1 MEQAEQVVRRYFE
14 CFGARKANDL
24 AALFAPEAV
33 FMPNGIPTIRG
44 QADIRSFFADRVFAA
59 AEVAFEQ
66 VWIDSVYKMPGAAV
80 IEART
85 LERIHAVDAP
95 AHRKQFRETF
105 TLHDRDGRWLIVSY
119 MGNALPG

>member
-1 MEQAEQVVRRYFE
+1 MERAEQTVQRYFE
-14 CFGARKANDL
+14 CFGARNEDDL

-33 FMPNGIPTIRG
+33 FMPNGVPTIRG
-44 QADIRSFFADRVFAA
+44 QADIRIFFAERVFAA

-66 VWIDSVYKMPGAAV
+66 VWIDSVCEMPGASV

-95 AHRKQFRETF
+95 EHRKQFRETF
-105 TLHDRDGRWLIVSY
+105 TLQERDGRWLIVSY
-119 MGNALPG
+119 MGNGLPG